1 MLQKLIEFLSSYFQ
15 WLFRPKQPTEVVVI
29 QPEPDPE
36 DSKPQDGSDVPA
48 DSTSVEILTDIE
60 AVEEELESPVE
71 ETPTTPPPPSPTTPT
86 TPPPSIPTPP
96 PTPQLASR
104 YVWCLDNGHGK
115 FTAGKRSPKMS
126 NGQRLLEYEF
136 NRDIVARIIPQLEEK
151 GIHHYNVVPEVDV
164 DNFLA
169 GRVLR
174 ANNLR
179 SSQKKIFVS
188 IHSNAGPA
196 PAGEW
201 TTVDG
206 IETWF
211 FHGSRTGKKIAAIF
225 QKHLIAHTDWNNR
238 GIKSRPTSQ
247 FYVLRETSMPAIL
260 TENGFFNNKKQV
272 YDLIKEEVRQQIADA
287 HVAAILEIEEKG
299 L

>member
-1 MLQKLIEFLSSYFQ
+1 MLQKLIEFLRSYFQ
-15 WLFRPKQPTEVVVI
+15 WLFRQKQSTEVVVI

-48 DSTSVEILTDIE
+48 DSTSVEIITDME
-60 AVEEELESPVE
+60 AVEEELETPIE
-71 ETPTTPPPPSPTTPT
+71 ELPTTPAPTSPTTPPPTTTPSSPT
-86 TPPPSIPTPP
+86 
-96 PTPQLASR
+96 QLSSR

-126 NGQRLLEYEF
+126 NGKRLLEYEF
-136 NRDIVARIIPQLEEK
+136 NRDIVARIIPQLEAK
-151 GIHHYNVVPEVDV
+151 GIHFYNVVPEVEV

-174 ANNLR
+174 ANNLAVDR
-179 SSQKKIFVS
+179 KKIFVS

-201 TTVDG
+201 TTVNG

-225 QKHLIAHTDWNNR
+225 QKHLIEQTNWKNR

-247 FYVLRETSMPAIL
+247 FYVLRETGMPAIL
-260 TENGFFNNKKQV
+260 TENGFFNNKEQV
-272 YDLIKEEVRQQIADA
+272 YELMKDEVRQRIADA